1 MLKMYWQVRSKIA
14 WESVRKEISGA
25 FRLVQWYDEEDDISL
40 QFLANAKYLSTGSN
54 SIINQDTLG
63 HNDNVVVYTQISKA
77 IYYTLFCDYCP
88 IWYGVDTLDPW
99 SLQVLSVSLINKLA
113 HTIYS
118 TRLIS
123 MRFMWSPDS

>member
-25 FRLVQWYDEEDDISL
+25 FRLVQWYDKEDDISL

-63 HNDNVVVYTQISKA
+63 HNDSVVVYTQISKA

-123 MRFMWSPDS
+123 MRFMWSPNS